1 MAKGKGTNSQSFGSV
16 LGVFMATAAV
26 VVLGIVVL
34 AGLSAQQV
42 ELACNDVSAAEA
54 QGLLNQAF
62 PNFNG
67 ALRLKNPELVEQT
80 ETTVRCRV
88 DSNIH
93 QTFYYNLE
101 LQDDGSILI
110 LANPIAD
117 AIEEAAQEFQDEL
130 EKVEQEW
137 QAESDRLDQE
147 WQAEMQ
153 ELQREMDAEMA
164 NW

>member
-1 MAKGKGTNSQSFGSV
+1 MAKGKKTDSQSFGSV
-16 LGVFMATAAV
+16 FGVFVATAAV
-26 VVLGIVVL
+26 VILGFVVL

-42 ELACNDVSAAEA
+42 ELACNDISVAEA
-54 QGLLNQAF
+54 QGLLNKSF

-67 ALRLKNPELVEQT
+67 ALRLKNPEMVEQT

-110 LANPIAD
+110 MTNPIAD
-117 AIEEAAQEFQDEL
+117 AIEEAAQEWE
-130 EKVEQEW
+130 EEMK
-137 QAESDRLDQE
+137 
-147 WQAEMQ
+147 EMQ
-153 ELQREMDAEMA
+153 SEIEAELA